1 MLQAA
6 SRQQC
11 TGRWPIAA
19 LPLSGYPLTPPRSSL
34 MTPAAAASP
43 ALMDD
48 KVMVQQHKQ
57 EPRKR
62 ISLSHGSS
70 CKNYT

>member
-1 MLQAA
+1 LAA
-6 SRQQC
+6 S
-11 TGRWPIAA
+11 
-19 LPLSGYPLTPPRSSL
+19 RSSL